1 MELLPDRR
9 TVELNYRGIP
19 FECKVSSPV
28 EELTLKLSC
37 YIKGLAVEKGLL
49 KPLWVEEQLIPLG
62 CTLGKGT
69 VERGLLKEA
78 KVARALAESLV
89 RDEGVQNADLIADVI
104 RVKES
109 TLISLDRLFKIE
121 LQFMKE
127 MLGAAG
133 ERRLLEEVLKLLP
146 NEQHKVSLEACH
158 LIKDITG
165 LTFWLL
171 VVVWPLFVCSVSR
184 VMGGWSSVH
193 DLG

>member
-1 MELLPDRR
+1 MQGVSAGRGAELEAQLPHQ
-9 TVELNYRGIP
+9 GP
-19 FECKVSSPV
+19 
-28 EELTLKLSC
+28 
-37 YIKGLAVEKGLL
+37 GLAVEKGLL

-89 RDEGVQNADLIADVI
+89 RDEGVQIADLIADVI

-121 LQFMKE
+121 LQLMKE

-133 ERRLLEEVLKLLP
+133 ERR
-146 NEQHKVSLEACH
+146 S
-158 LIKDITG
+158 
-165 LTFWLL
+165 
-171 VVVWPLFVCSVSR
+171 
-184 VMGGWSSVH
+184 
-193 DLG
+193 